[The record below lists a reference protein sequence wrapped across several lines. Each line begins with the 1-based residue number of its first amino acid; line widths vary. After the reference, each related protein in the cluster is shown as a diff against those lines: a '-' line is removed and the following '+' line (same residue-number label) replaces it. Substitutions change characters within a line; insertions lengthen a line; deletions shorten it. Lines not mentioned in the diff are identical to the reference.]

1 MYEASVDLPR
11 TPSVHWGII
20 SSSFFFFWQHDSSCF
35 NQNRKQKLEDNC
47 IVFYVQDDEIPWIT
61 CGSFVVVLWALLVVE
76 ITQML
81 RGKRVKTGCLHS
93 YWSMTETLVGGSRFT
108 FSNWFMHERQNTLEG
123 LGSCIFKY
131 FLKRAKGVNHAF
143 NDKKLKKAEL
153 MGMMKWLY
161 LFFCSCFFSFPLNL
175 QWWHQ
180 QTKTEELGLEILTAG
195 GFSIMY
201 VGRWVMHFPMDV
213 TPAPCVL
220 AMTLSFDS

>member
-1 MYEASVDLPR
+1 MYEAFVDLPR

-20 SSSFFFFWQHDSSCF
+20 SSSFFFWQHDSSCF

-61 CGSFVVVLWALLVVE
+61 CGSFVVVLWAFLVVE

-81 RGKRVKTGCLHS
+81 RGKSVKTGCLHS

-143 NDKKLKKAEL
+143 NDKKLKK
-153 MGMMKWLY
+153 K
-161 LFFCSCFFSFPLNL
+161 LN
-175 QWWHQ
+175 
-180 QTKTEELGLEILTAG
+180 
-195 GFSIMY
+195 
-201 VGRWVMHFPMDV
+201 
-213 TPAPCVL
+213 
-220 AMTLSFDS
+220 

>member
-61 CGSFVVVLWALLVVE
+61 CGSFVVVLWAFLVVE

-81 RGKRVKTGCLHS
+81 RGKSVKTGCLHS

-161 LFFCSCFFSFPLNL
+161 LFFCSCFFLFLLICNDDTSKQRQRNWVWKYWQLV
-175 QWWHQ
+175 
-180 QTKTEELGLEILTAG
+180 
-195 GFSIMY
+195 GFLLCM
-201 VGRWVMHFPMDV
+201 
-213 TPAPCVL
+213 
-220 AMTLSFDS
+220 

>member
-20 SSSFFFFWQHDSSCF
+20 SSSFFWQHDSSCF

-61 CGSFVVVLWALLVVE
+61 CGSSVVVLWAFLVVE

-81 RGKRVKTGCLHS
+81 RGKSVKTGCLHS

-161 LFFCSCFFSFPLNL
+161 LFFVLVFFLFLLICNDDTSKQRQRNWVWKYWQLV
-175 QWWHQ
+175 
-180 QTKTEELGLEILTAG
+180 
-195 GFSIMY
+195 GFLLCM
-201 VGRWVMHFPMDV
+201 
-213 TPAPCVL
+213 
-220 AMTLSFDS
+220 